1 MCRGCGGV
9 EKRCALDVEVR
20 KKRVD
25 VLGVGVGVV
34 VALSMYVCTYV
45 RVGFNDPCTPLHLR
59 PARAPLMTYAR
70 APLLVTVQYA
80 PLLVTVQ
87 YAPARTFFGHC
98 AVCMYTALHSLLCNK
113 LVWVK
118 QNCVYE

>member
-1 MCRGCGGV
+1 M

-45 RVGFNDPCTPLHLR
+45 RVGFNDPCTPLHLL

-70 APLLVTVQYA
+70 A